1 MRFKY
6 LWLSVKVMTH
16 AEARRSL
23 LQEAR
28 SHQVSLLALQPLI
41 TQLQGF
47 WQPPGNDIEMA
58 KQLDGVWEL
67 LYSSKPALERSG
79 LDTLPG
85 LERGRTFQAIEAAT
99 GRVFNLA
106 DLAGPFGLKT
116 TVLVQAK
123 FSLANVRRIC
133 VQFERTAVVAGAIA
147 DYASPAEAIR
157 AIAGGAGWG
166 LRLTTESFGTVDT
179 LYVDEQ
185 VRIGLGNRG
194 TLFVLS
200 RAA

>member
-1 MRFKY
+1 M
-6 LWLSVKVMTH
+6 MTQT
-16 AEARRSL
+16 EVRLSL

-28 SHQVSLLALQPLI
+28 SRQASLLALQPLI
-41 TQLQGF
+41 TELQRF
-47 WQPPGNDIEMA
+47 WQPPTTDSEMA
-58 KQLDGVWEL
+58 EQLDGVWEL
-67 LYSSKPALERSG
+67 LYSSKPALASSG

-85 LERGRTFQAIEAAT
+85 LERGRTYQAIEVAS

-116 TVLVQAK
+116 TILVQAK
-123 FSLANVRRIC
+123 FTLSNVRRIC

-147 DYASPAEAIR
+147 DYGSPADAIR
-157 AIAGGAGWG
+157 SIEQGAGWG
-166 LRLTTESFGTVDT
+166 LRLATDSFGTVDT
-179 LYVDEQ
+179 LYVDEE

-194 TLFVLS
+194 TVFVLS

>member
-1 MRFKY
+1 MIH
-6 LWLSVKVMTH
+6 T
-16 AEARRSL
+16 EARLSL

-28 SHQVSLLALQPLI
+28 SGQVSLLALQPLI
-41 TQLQGF
+41 TQLQSF
-47 WQPPGNDIEMA
+47 WQPPLSDGEMA

-85 LERGRTFQAIEAAT
+85 LERGRTFQSVEAAS
-99 GRVFNLA
+99 GRVYNLA
-106 DLAGPFGLKT
+106 DLGGPFGLKT
-116 TVLVQAK
+116 TILVQAK
-123 FSLANVRRIC
+123 FTLSNIRRIC

-147 DYASPAEAIR
+147 DYSSPAEAIR
-157 AIAGGAGWG
+157 SINGGSGWG
-166 LRLTTESFGTVDT
+166 LRLDTDSFGTVDT

>member
-1 MRFKY
+1 
-6 LWLSVKVMTH
+6 MTYS
-16 AEARRSL
+16 EARLSL

-28 SHQVSLLALQPLI
+28 SAQVSLLALQPLI
-41 TQLQGF
+41 TKLQGF
-47 WQPPGNDIEMA
+47 WQPPTSESEMA

-67 LYSSKPALERSG
+67 LYTSKPALERSG

-85 LERGRTFQAIEAAT
+85 LERGRTYQAIESAS

-116 TVLVQAK
+116 TILVQAK
-123 FSLANVRRIC
+123 FTLSNIRRIC
-133 VQFERTAVVAGAIA
+133 VQFERTAVVTGAIA
-147 DYASPAEAIR
+147 DYGSPAEAIR
-157 AIAGGAGWG
+157 AIDRGAGWG
-166 LRLTTESFGTVDT
+166 VRLATDSFGTVDT
-179 LYVDEQ
+179 LYVDEE